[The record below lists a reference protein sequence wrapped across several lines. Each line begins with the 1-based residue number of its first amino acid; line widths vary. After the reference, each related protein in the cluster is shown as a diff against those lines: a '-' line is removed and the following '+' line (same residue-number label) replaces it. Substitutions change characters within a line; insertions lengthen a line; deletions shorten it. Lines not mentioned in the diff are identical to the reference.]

1 MHGRTWTSAFVLA
14 ALFAIQ
20 SAASIAEPIGNATRV
35 KPDARVNS
43 QELAVGT
50 GVNANDTIQT
60 GNVGKADL
68 RFIDNSNLT
77 VGPTSVVRLDKF
89 VYDPNKG
96 SGSVAIEASRGAFR
110 FVTGSQNKAN
120 YTIKTPYGSLGI
132 RG

>member
-1 MHGRTWTSAFVLA
+1 MQSRIWTSAFVLT
-14 ALFAIQ
+14 ALFALQ
-20 SAASIAEPIGNATRV
+20 STTSNAEPIGNATRV

-43 QELAVGT
+43 QELAPGT
-50 GVNANDTIQT
+50 GVNANDTVRT
-60 GNVGKADL
+60 GNVGRADL

-77 VGPTSVVRLDKF
+77 VGSASVVRLDKF

-110 FVTGSQNKAN
+110 FVTGSQSNVN
-120 YTIKTPYGSLGI
+120 YQVKTPYGTLGI

>member
-1 MHGRTWTSAFVLA
+1 MHSRTWTSACVLA
-14 ALFAIQ
+14 ALFALQ
-20 SAASIAEPIGNATRV
+20 SAASNAEPIGNATHVR
-35 KPDARVNS
+35 PDARVNS
-43 QELAVGT
+43 QELAPGT
-50 GVNANDTIQT
+50 EVNANDTIQT

-77 VGPTSVVRLDKF
+77 VGATSVVRLDKF